1 MKKVL
6 AMLLC
11 IFLIATLSTGVLAD
25 EAEMVPVM
33 AQVPAD
39 WQGVC
44 CWAWADDGTNAF
56 SAWPGGAME
65 PLGESGWVYIY
76 VPSFVQNVILSANE
90 ATVQTAGDVVEAG
103 KAVWISVADDLTTTV
118 SYDAQADVEIP
129 AYVETYT
136 VHAYVPLEWET
147 VAVQGT
153 AMTGGEDGWFT
164 AQVPLTETSLVLSG
178 NDGAAQTDAITVE
191 PQEVWITVYN
201 DLTTEVVYED
211 PEAPQ
216 AEPITVYAQV
226 PDDWAAPC
234 CWAWSAPDGTNAFSA
249 WPGEAMTQGEDGWY
263 ALEVP
268 GWVNSIIINAN
279 EGSIQTTDISVEV
292 GKDLWITVTDAENA
306 AVSYEAP
313 AADAEAPTDAE
324 PPAEDVSEP
333 ETPEEPAPVEETGSS
348 SAAIWIVA
356 AVAVVAVVVIAVVV
370 SKKKKK

>member
-11 IFLIATLSTGVLAD
+11 VFLLATLSTGVLAD

-76 VPSFVQNVILSANE
+76 VPSFVHNVILSANE

-103 KAVWISVADDLTTTV
+103 KAVWISVADDLTTTI
-118 SYDAQADVEIP
+118 SYDAQAEVEIP

-164 AQVPLTETSLVLSG
+164 AQMPVTETSLVLSG
-178 NDGAAQTDAITVE
+178 NDGAAETDAITVE

-279 EGSIQTTDISVEV
+279 EGSIQTTDLSVEV

-324 PPAEDVSEP
+324 QPAEDVSEP

-348 SAAIWIVA
+348 AVIWIVV

>member
-178 NDGAAQTDAITVE
+178 NDGAAETDAITVE

-279 EGSIQTTDISVEV
+279 EGSIQTTDLSVEV
-292 GKDLWITVTDAENA
+292 GKDLWITVADAENA
-306 AVSYEAP
+306 AVAYELPSAETEEP
-313 AADAEAPTDAE
+313 AEAEEPTEAQ
-324 PPAEDVSEP
+324 PEP
-333 ETPEEPAPVEETGSS
+333 ETPEEPAPVEEENGSS
-348 SAAIWIVA
+348 AVVWVVV

>member
-76 VPSFVQNVILSANE
+76 VPPFVQNVILSANE

-136 VHAYVPLEWET
+136 VHAYVSLEWET

-178 NDGAAQTDAITVE
+178 NDGAAETDAITVE

-279 EGSIQTTDISVEV
+279 EGSIQTTDLSVEV

-348 SAAIWIVA
+348 SAVVWVVA

-370 SKKKKK
+370 SKKKKE

>member
-1 MKKVL
+1 MKRVL

-11 IFLIATLSTGVLAD
+11 VFLLATLSTGVLAD

-39 WQGVC
+39 WEGVC

-136 VHAYVPLEWET
+136 VHAYVPFEWET

-178 NDGAAQTDAITVE
+178 NDGAAETDAITVE

-226 PDDWAAPC
+226 PDDWATPC

-249 WPGEAMTQGEDGWY
+249 WPGEAMSQGEDGWY

-324 PPAEDVSEP
+324 QPAEDVSEP
-333 ETPEEPAPVEETGSS
+333 ETPEEPAPVEEENGSS
-348 SAAIWIVA
+348 AVVWVVV

>member
-39 WQGVC
+39 WEGVC

-178 NDGAAQTDAITVE
+178 NDGAAQTEAITVE

-279 EGSIQTTDISVEV
+279 EGSIQTTDLSVEV
-292 GKDLWITVTDAENA
+292 GKDVWITVTDAENA
-306 AVSYEAP
+306 AAAYELPSAETEEPAEVEEPAETPTEPETTEAP
-313 AADAEAPTDAE
+313 APT
-324 PPAEDVSEP
+324 
-333 ETPEEPAPVEETGSS
+333 EETGSS

>member
-39 WQGVC
+39 WEGVC

-136 VHAYVPLEWET
+136 VHTYVPLEWET

-178 NDGAAQTDAITVE
+178 NDGAAETDAITVE

-263 ALEVP
+263 SIEVP

-279 EGSIQTTDISVEV
+279 EGSIQTTDLSVEV

-333 ETPEEPAPVEETGSS
+333 ETPEEPAPLEETGSS